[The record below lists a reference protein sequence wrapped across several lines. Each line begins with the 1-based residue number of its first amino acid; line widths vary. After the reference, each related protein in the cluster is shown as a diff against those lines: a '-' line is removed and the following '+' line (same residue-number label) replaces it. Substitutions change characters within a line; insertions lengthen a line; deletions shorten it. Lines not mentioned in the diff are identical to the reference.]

1 MIKNTIE
8 LLSLYDYYN
17 VSKRVDVA
25 KGFNEIPSN
34 WKAAKQLI
42 KRILWQ
48 RKLK

>member
-25 KGFNEIPSN
+25 KGFNEIPNN

>member
-34 WKAAKQLI
+34 WKAANQLI
-42 KRILWQ
+42 KRILW
-48 RKLK
+48 RKKL